1 MLQIETEGMAMGESV
16 VDFRDTDQLGM
27 SKIAQSV
34 DAKRFFELF
43 LTRLFHEHM
52 EDIQRMIEKRMIL

>member
-1 MLQIETEGMAMGESV
+1 MGESV